1 MSELMT
7 PTPIE
12 GPAAEQDAAL
22 LATRQA
28 HYTHSVAHYYKEPLH
43 LTRAKGTRVWDS
55 TGKEYLDAI
64 CGIVSISVGHNHP
77 KIKQAMID
85 RLNDDGI
92 QHPSALYLSEPPIRL
107 AKQLVDRA
115 PAGLTRAFFTNSG
128 SEANE
133 YAVMAARNLTGEEI
147 VISLKHG
154 YHGGTL
160 VTMSL
165 CGHSTWK
172 FKSQP
177 FAGIV
182 HSHAPYCYRCPFN
195 QERESCDV
203 ACAKDLEE
211 TILTATRGKIAAI
224 IIEPIMGVG
233 GFIDAPKAFLQ
244 EAYRICKK
252 YGGMY
257 ISDEVQ
263 TGIGRTGEAFFAAES
278 AGITPDMI
286 TMAKSLGNG
295 APVGA
300 VLMTDEVSQ
309 ALAGKL
315 HFNTFGGDPYQALQ
329 ASLSLDIIDEDN
341 LMDNIRA
348 RGEQL
353 AAGFA
358 ALKEKHSLIGDVR
371 GKGLMWGLELVTD
384 RETKEH
390 ATAAAVA
397 MMEDARERGLLI
409 GKGGLRGNVLRMS
422 PPYTISSAECDDLL
436 RILDE
441 SFSALSV

>member
-1 MSELMT
+1 MNDQE
-7 PTPIE
+7 
-12 GPAAEQDAAL
+12 L
-22 LATRQA
+22 LAKRQN
-28 HYTHSVAHYYKEPLH
+28 HLTHTAAHYYKEPLH
-43 LTRAKGTRVWDS
+43 LTRAKGTKVWDS

-64 CGIVSISVGHNHP
+64 CGIVCISVGHNHP
-77 KIKQAMID
+77 KIKQALIS
-85 RLNDDGI
+85 RLEDDGI
-92 QHPSALYLSEPPIRL
+92 QHPSVLYLSEPPIQL
-107 AKQLVDRA
+107 AQQLVERA
-115 PAGLTRAFFTNSG
+115 PEGLNRVFFSNSG

-147 VISLKHG
+147 VVSLKHG

-177 FAGIV
+177 LTGIV
-182 HSHAPYCYRCPFN
+182 HSHPPYCYRCPFN
-195 QERESCDV
+195 KERDSC
-203 ACAKDLEE
+203 ALECAQDLEE

-224 IIEPIMGVG
+224 IVEPIMGVG

-263 TGIGRTGEAFFAAES
+263 TGIGRTGEAFFASEA

-295 APVGA
+295 APIGA
-300 VLMTDEVSQ
+300 VLMTDELSE

-329 ASLSLDIIDEDN
+329 ASVSIDIMDEEN
-341 LMDNIRA
+341 LMDNIRTQGA
-348 RGEQL
+348 FLE
-353 AAGFA
+353 AAFNG
-358 ALKEKHSLIGDVR
+358 LKEKHALIGDVR
-371 GKGLMWGLELVTD
+371 GRGLMWGLELVTD
-384 RETKEH
+384 RGSKEH
-390 ATAAAVA
+390 ATAEAVQI
-397 MMEDARERGLLI
+397 MEEARKRGVLI
-409 GKGGLRGNVLRMS
+409 GKGGLRGNILRMS
-422 PPYTISSAECDDLL
+422 PPYSITRAECEFLI
-436 RILDE
+436 RVLDE
-441 SFSALSV
+441 SLQAIVTQN

>member
-1 MSELMT
+1 MT
-7 PTPIE
+7 ETM
-12 GPAAEQDAAL
+12 DDTTL
-22 LATRQA
+22 LATRKQHLSHTA
-28 HYTHSVAHYYKEPLH
+28 NHYYKDPLH
-43 LTRAKGTRVWDS
+43 LVKASGTRVWDS

-77 KIKQAMID
+77 RIKQALID

-92 QHPSALYLSEPPIRL
+92 QHPSLLYLSDPPVRL
-107 AKQLVDRA
+107 AKQLVERA
-115 PAGLTRAFFTNSG
+115 PEGLNRVFFTNSG

-133 YAVMAARNLTGEEI
+133 YAVMAARHFTGEEV

-172 FKSQP
+172 FRAQP
-177 FAGIV
+177 LSGIV
-182 HSHAPYCYRCPFN
+182 HAHPPYCYRCPF
-195 QERESCDV
+195 EKHPDSCAM

-211 TILTATRGKIAAI
+211 TILTATRGKIAAM

-233 GFIDAPKAFLQ
+233 GFIDAPPEFIR

-263 TGIGRTGEAFFAAES
+263 TGIGRTGEAFFASEAL
-278 AGITPDMI
+278 GIQPDMI

-295 APVGA
+295 APIGA
-300 VLMTDEVSQ
+300 VMMRDEISE
-309 ALAGKL
+309 ALTGKL

-329 ASLSLDIIDEDN
+329 ASVSLDIFDDQQ
-341 LMDNIRA
+341 LMQNIQA
-348 RGEQL
+348 QGEYL
-353 AAGFA
+353 HGALN
-358 ALKEKHSLIGDVR
+358 ALKDKHAIVGDVR
-371 GKGLMWGLELVTD
+371 GKGMMWGLELVRD
-384 RETKEH
+384 RQTKEH
-390 ATAAAVA
+390 ASSEAIQV
-397 MMEDARERGLLI
+397 MEAARERGLLI
-409 GKGGLRGNVLRMS
+409 GKGGLHGNILRMS
-422 PPYTISSAECDDLL
+422 PPYTITRAECEQLVQ
-436 RILDE
+436 ILDQ
-441 SFSALSV
+441 SLASLSAP